1 MYCPLGILLNSN
13 FPSLVD
19 RTDVISKESLAASKT
34 ILAFTRIVFS
44 VVSTILPVILKPDWE
59 KALLKKMMRNNVKSS
74 LHLVSILFI
83 YLGNLGESSDW
94 MS

>member
-1 MYCPLGILLNSN
+1 
-13 FPSLVD
+13 VD

-59 KALLKKMMRNNVKSS
+59 KALLKKMMKNNVNNS
-74 LHLVSILFI
+74 LQLLSILVMN
-83 YLGNLGESSDW
+83 LENLGESSDW

>member
-1 MYCPLGILLNSN
+1 MYCPLEMLLNSN

-59 KALLKKMMRNNVKSS
+59 KALLKKMMKNNVNNS
-74 LHLVSILFI
+74 LQLLSILVMN
-83 YLGNLGESSDW
+83 LENLGESSDW